1 MGAKRSWVAFPLD
14 AHLQV
19 EMGVGGAGLEE
30 MEHGYLF
37 LGLLIYFM
45 KSRDRT
51 AQLQAVSN
59 LRTEPLAGF
68 DE

>member
-1 MGAKRSWVAFPLD
+1 MGAKWSWVAFSLD
-14 AHLQV
+14 AHLQM
-19 EMGVGGAGLEE
+19 EIGVGGKQLEE

-37 LGLLIYFM
+37 SGLLIYFM

-51 AQLQAVSN
+51 AQPQAMSN